1 MEKKV
6 IVVHDEKGK
15 AVKAITENKA
25 EEKKPDLKVVPKDA
39 EVKAKAPEKD
49 KPKDTKPATITFKR
63 ESFQKDVS
71 VAVDFI
77 VKKDSMPVLTHVLID
92 SDGKGHCRMMA
103 TDLEVSWSKVST
115 CKGDKIAKCLPA
127 ALLLKEVK
135 ALPVDVK
142 EVVLDFKDNTVSVNG
157 RCKIFTLGGED
168 FPVKPEVKKWTGLS
182 IDNFISGL
190 ESVARA
196 MAGKDETRYQLNGA
210 YLDLERNKVVA
221 TDGHRL
227 HMETVRVR
235 GDKAPSLIIPRRA
248 VSLMLKYPMAEIP
261 KLTRQKGKPKVGEA
275 IDKPAKFDL
284 DVFGHKVHVRYE
296 PQIFQKSL
304 YGANL
309 EYKGPVSSTGYL
321 DNHVSADII
330 KQKMDELGSL
340 KDCVQA
346 LAEDKYLLLNKTV
359 SITVSENYMTYPVA
373 EGEMLIKTID
383 GAFPKY
389 ADIIPKKN
397 PIKVRFSSADFLQN
411 MNGVLPLNNEAV
423 ILKINSH
430 LTIETQSPDK
440 GTYKWQIPCKT
451 EGKDKGTVEIKFN
464 AKYVIEAIKSYESQE
479 VVLELKDTD
488 KDPAIINKN
497 AIVMPMRI

>member
-1 MEKKV
+1 
-6 IVVHDEKGK
+6 
-15 AVKAITENKA
+15 
-25 EEKKPDLKVVPKDA
+25 
-39 EVKAKAPEKD
+39 
-49 KPKDTKPATITFKR
+49 
-63 ESFQKDVS
+63 KDVS

-77 VKKDSMPVLTHVLID
+77 AKKDGMPVLTHVLID

-103 TDLEVSWSKVST
+103 TDLEVSWSKVSA

-190 ESVARA
+190 ESVSRA
-196 MAGKDETRYQLNGA
+196 MGKDDTRYQLNGA

-235 GDKAPSLIIPRRA
+235 GDKASSLIIPRRA

-321 DNHVSADII
+321 DDHVSADII
-330 KQKMDELGSL
+330 KQKMDEMGSL

-464 AKYVIEAIKSYESQE
+464 ARYVIEAIKSYESQE

-497 AIVMPMRI
+497 AIVMPMRM

>member
-39 EVKAKAPEKD
+39 EVKEKAPEKD

-77 VKKDSMPVLTHVLID
+77 VKKESMPVLTHVLID

-103 TDLEVSWSKVST
+103 TDLEVSWSKVSA

-182 IDNFISGL
+182 IDNFIGGL
-190 ESVARA
+190 ESVSRA
-196 MAGKDETRYQLNGA
+196 MGKDDTRYQLNGA

-321 DNHVSADII
+321 DDHVSADII
-330 KQKMDELGSL
+330 KQKMDEMGSL

-497 AIVMPMRI
+497 AIVMPMRM